1 MSSKVS
7 LVAAF
12 FAALLIPSA
21 SYAVPVTATFTA
33 DNHYAI
39 YYGAVDGS
47 TMTFVGR
54 NELDAAGSPGE
65 FNWSLPETFN
75 FDAADGDYVYLAAW
89 SDDVEAQGL
98 LGQITTPAG
107 TYYTNTADWEVA
119 YAFSDI
125 DDGGAA
131 PTTAAMQLAVQTL
144 PFIPVPFSGDHG
156 IDPWGVIP
164 GISLAADWIWGGPL
178 TPGDNHGEFQ
188 LYRIRV
194 SDVPEPASALLL
206 GMAAFGGLAA
216 RRRRA

>member
-1 MSSKVS
+1 MLVWGNCQQGFPVTVAPFWGDGRNERPRCLSYVAVLGAEMSSKVS

-131 PTTAAMQLAVQTL
+131 PTTAAM
-144 PFIPVPFSGDHG
+144 PVSYTHLDVYKRQRGDRACRTVPQG
-156 IDPWGVIP
+156 
-164 GISLAADWIWGGPL
+164 
-178 TPGDNHGEFQ
+178 T
-188 LYRIRV
+188 RV
-194 SDVPEPASALLL
+194 HHC
-206 GMAAFGGLAA
+206 
-216 RRRRA
+216 RR